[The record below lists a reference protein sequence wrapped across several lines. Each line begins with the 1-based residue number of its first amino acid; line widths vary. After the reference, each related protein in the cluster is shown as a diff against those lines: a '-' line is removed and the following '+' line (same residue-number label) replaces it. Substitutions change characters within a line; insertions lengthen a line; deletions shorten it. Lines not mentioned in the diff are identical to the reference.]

1 MSVLL
6 CLSILSICASLSIWT
21 RAGPTGLTVCVWHSS
36 SFAVSYFWSSH
47 ACIVWLPD
55 ILIISG
61 GGHFIWFLN
70 KTADHRWIIFI
81 LVHKAWPFWTAIQI
95 FSPFFGTQSFPVL
108 QTKRLLNTNT
118 FEVNAQVRVNS
129 SFSSVNKHSGNLTRA
144 KTVVVCNAFITDWTY
159 AAIVTTIYH
168 CLVAKQD
175 PWLSSVGDLTVPF
188 SFHSHS
194 LLTAVKIGRSH
205 II

>member
-1 MSVLL
+1 M
-6 CLSILSICASLSIWT
+6 
-21 RAGPTGLTVCVWHSS
+21 
-36 SFAVSYFWSSH
+36 
-47 ACIVWLPD
+47 VWLPD
-55 ILIISG
+55 ILIVSG
-61 GGHFIWFLN
+61 GSRFTCFLN
-70 KTADHRWIIFI
+70 KTADPRWIIFI
-81 LVHKAWPFWTAIQI
+81 LAHKTWPFWTAIQI

-144 KTVVVCNAFITDWTY
+144 KTVVVWNAFITDWTY

-175 PWLSSVGDLTVPF
+175 PWLSSVGDLIVPF
-188 SFHSHS
+188 SFQSHS
-194 LLTAVKIGRSH
+194 LLTAVKFSNSH
-205 II
+205 MI